1 MNLQS
6 RPREDPEINLTSL
19 IDVVLLLIIF
29 FMVSTSFVRES
40 EISIQLPSAEEAAET
55 EAADA
60 TLDITITATGSYFV
74 NGRAL
79 VNNRPDTLRRA
90 LEQELGEQRD
100 KPVTISADAQ
110 TTHQS
115 VVTAMDVLGALGV
128 ARIHVA
134 TVDDPGTD

>member
-1 MNLQS
+1 MNLQT

-40 EISIQLPSAEEAAET
+40 EISIQLPQADEAAEPD
-55 EAADA
+55 AADA
-60 TLDITITATGSYFV
+60 ALDITITAAGNYFV
-74 NGRAL
+74 DGRPL
-79 VNNRPDTLRRA
+79 VNNRADTLRRA
-90 LEQELGEQRD
+90 LEDAIAEPRD
-100 KPVTISADAQ
+100 KQVIINADAQ

-115 VVTAMDVLGALGV
+115 VITAMDVLGSLGV

-134 TVDDPGTD
+134 TVDDPGSD